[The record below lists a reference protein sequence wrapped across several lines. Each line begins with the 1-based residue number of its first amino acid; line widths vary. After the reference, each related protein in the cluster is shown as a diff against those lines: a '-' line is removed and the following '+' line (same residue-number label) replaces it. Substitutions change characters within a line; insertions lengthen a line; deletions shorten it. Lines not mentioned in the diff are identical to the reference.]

1 MYQRWII
8 VATILVT
15 ALLIQM
21 PIVLNADLGWLLT
34 ANDKI
39 LDGEKLGVDV
49 FESNPPLSVYMYM
62 PAVVLARIM
71 GAAPEF
77 IVIVLLI
84 IEIVG
89 ALFMIDC
96 AAKAAKF
103 GVRERNVLAWS
114 FALLLAILP
123 GSVFGQREHIAVIA
137 LTPFV
142 AITAIRWRGFD
153 PGPIAIFVGLGAG
166 LALGIKP
173 FFALVVGLP
182 IIVTVVRQRSLRP
195 LFTAEVCTAAVTAI
209 SYGAIVVTIFPAYL
223 FTYAP
228 MVTEAYLP
236 IRREFDGLILIPI
249 FVIGA
254 SILFLRFAAPQNV
267 KVWSDATPWLA
278 ASVGGAATFLIQGKG
293 WPYTA
298 FALCLFAIAAPLLNF
313 CTKKMRMLAAVPG
326 LAVVALIGL
335 FLSAPAA
342 SSYPLL
348 EQRVRALVKRPR
360 LLTITDHIALG
371 HPLIRQLDG
380 IWVGSSCAQLL
391 AGGAMLLE
399 QRSETAQDD
408 RAKLDKII
416 SFERQRLLTDLR
428 KGRPD
433 VILVDTILGSTIR
446 FDWLAWASS
455 EPEIRTE
462 LSHYREVEG
471 DGRVRIFVNES
482 LSTLDP

>member
-1 MYQRWII
+1 M
-8 VATILVT
+8 
-15 ALLIQM
+15 
-21 PIVLNADLGWLLT
+21 
-34 ANDKI
+34 
-39 LDGEKLGVDV
+39 
-49 FESNPPLSVYMYM
+49 
-62 PAVVLARIM
+62 
-71 GAAPEF
+71 
-77 IVIVLLI
+77 
-84 IEIVG
+84 
-89 ALFMIDC
+89 
-96 AAKAAKF
+96 
-103 GVRERNVLAWS
+103 
-114 FALLLAILP
+114 
-123 GSVFGQREHIAVIA
+123 
-137 LTPFV
+137 
-142 AITAIRWRGFD
+142 
-153 PGPIAIFVGLGAG
+153 
-166 LALGIKP
+166 
-173 FFALVVGLP
+173 
-182 IIVTVVRQRSLRP
+182 
-195 LFTAEVCTAAVTAI
+195 
-209 SYGAIVVTIFPAYL
+209 
-223 FTYAP
+223 
-228 MVTEAYLP
+228 
-236 IRREFDGLILIPI
+236 
-249 FVIGA
+249 
-254 SILFLRFAAPQNV
+254 RFAIPQNV
-267 KVWSDATPWLA
+267 KVWRDATPWLA